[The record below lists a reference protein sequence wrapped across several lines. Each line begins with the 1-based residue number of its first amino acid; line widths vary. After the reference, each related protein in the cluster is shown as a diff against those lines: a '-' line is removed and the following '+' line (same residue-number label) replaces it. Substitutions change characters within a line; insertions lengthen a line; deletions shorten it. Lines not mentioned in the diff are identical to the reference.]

1 LLEAQL
7 IHIQADLEEAQSAL
21 AQCQSPRTSDV
32 SLVLVYIGGVYWRH
46 YFGPS
51 GPMYPLDRYTVK
63 ITDFSCPQPGCHHS
77 PPDQELIKLF
87 PTRGSFVTSWLGKSV
102 IFFFTVISCVSFTN
116 FFYYQEQM
124 PSLLY
129 HLCISCQLQNV

>member
-51 GPMYPLDRYTVK
+51 GPMYPLDRYL
-63 ITDFSCPQPGCHHS
+63 HS
-77 PPDQELIKLF
+77 KD
-87 PTRGSFVTSWLGKSV
+87 
-102 IFFFTVISCVSFTN
+102 N
-116 FFYYQEQM
+116 
-124 PSLLY
+124 
-129 HLCISCQLQNV
+129 